1 MKNVLNRIIQT
12 THINSNQEFSIFHN
26 NQYIYTAS
34 KEKPEYTNITI
45 KSELNEN
52 KTIKE
57 LVDSKGIIIHKLFI
71 LIFLDDINNIIS
83 KVKLK
88 RPQNF

>member
-26 NQYIYTAS
+26 NQYFYTAS

-52 KTIKE
+52 KTINF
-57 LVDSKGIIIHKLFI
+57 IIF
-71 LIFLDDINNIIS
+71 N
-83 KVKLK
+83 
-88 RPQNF
+88 